1 MTSLNAILLLLIMS
15 SLSSGKPLCHI
26 PLPPPDQIPTL
37 SDCQDLLQEISAI
50 ATLEDND
57 PILWSRLPDA
67 GLGSRK
73 LPFPFADPRSSND
86 CEFVVDTLYKGD
98 RYEDTFSTGDVALAA
113 KAVLETCLEEG
124 VEGGKTIGAQIVG
137 PKRVIVVLL
146 LKKSAVAPGMW
157 GSQVMNRTNET
168 VELVQIT
175 SNPSTLLEKTDS

>member
-1 MTSLNAILLLLIMS
+1 MT

-26 PLPPPDQIPTL
+26 PPPPPDQIPTL

-57 PILWSRLPDA
+57 PLVWSRFPPA

-73 LPFPFADPRSSND
+73 LPFPFADPRPSND

-113 KAVLETCLEEG
+113 KGVLETCLEEG

-137 PKRVIVVLL
+137 PKRIIVVLL
-146 LKKSAVAPGMW
+146 LKKSSSVG
-157 GSQVMNRTNET
+157 GVRGLHVLNGTNGT

-175 SNPSTLLEKTDS
+175 SEPGTLVQKTDA